1 MGIVGLAEIGL
12 SLCALIFAIVAFVR
26 VNRLKAELER
36 RAQAEPRYPQPLP
49 PIPGQWSG
57 PPPGPYGP
65 R

>member
-1 MGIVGLAEIGL
+1 MGMVELGL
-12 SLCALIFAIVAFVR
+12 SLIALVFAIVAFVR
-26 VNRLKAELER
+26 VTRLKSELER
-36 RAQAEPRYPQPLP
+36 RAWAEPRYPQQYP